1 MTAPREK
8 WPAAERRRLGR
19 PAERGPAPARKR
31 LPKTRPW
38 PARAARFCGGFTVLW
53 FAWLC
58 LFICIN
64 SWFLFFKVKF
74 LS

>member
-1 MTAPREK
+1 MT
-8 WPAAERRRLGR
+8 
-19 PAERGPAPARKR
+19 PARPPR
-31 LPKTRPW
+31 RARPG
-38 PARAARFCGGFTVLW
+38 ARSKALAEDASVACRAARFCGGFTVLW